1 MSAPQKKTIENK
13 SGIVL
18 FAKRPGKTS
27 FSSLYTIKKA
37 LNTSKVGHT
46 GTLDSFA
53 SGLLVVCTGQLTR
66 LSSRITSF
74 DKTYEAVISFGQ
86 ETDTLE
92 PSGKITR
99 QAPLPSLSDLYSAL
113 DAFTGNFMQSPP
125 VFSAIRIKGERA
137 SDLARK
143 GISADIPERP
153 VSVYRCKLL
162 EVKLENGKIF
172 EAKGK
177 DGDKALLEEADLC
190 GDEKVLYARILFE
203 VSKGTYI
210 RSLARDIGV
219 FCKSAAHLKGLLR
232 TKVGNFSLSEAA
244 GFSLLPDFNIS
255 SVLENEKTFENAC
268 ADTADSEAELRLEVV
283 EKLKGMTQEL
293 ALSCGLV
300 PVKILPEYED
310 SFYNGRPL
318 KKEMFERPA
327 RGFNRNCGKLPFD
340 GKKSLFA
347 VFTEQDVFCG
357 TVEAAGHYSGD
368 MGQNCLTYGYVIP
381 RQHGFILK
389 PASQKT

>member
-99 QAPLPSLSDLYSAL
+99 QAPLPSLSGLYSAL

-125 VFSAIRIKGERA
+125 VFSAIRIKGERS

-143 GISADIPERP
+143 GIPADIPLRP
-153 VSVYRCKLL
+153 VSVYKCKLL

-172 EAKGK
+172 GTKAE
-177 DGDKALLEEADLC
+177 DDDKARSDMVNLC

-232 TKVGNFSLSEAA
+232 TKVGNFSLSDAA
-244 GFSLLPDFNIS
+244 GFSLLPDFSIA
-255 SVLENEKTFENAC
+255 SVLENEKTLENAH
-268 ADTADSEAELRLEVV
+268 ADTADPDAELRLEVT
-283 EKLKGMTQEL
+283 EKLKGMTGEL

-318 KKEMFERPA
+318 KKEMFEKPA
-327 RGFNRNCGKLPFD
+327 QDLNQICGEPLSD
-340 GKKSLFA
+340 GGETSFA
-347 VFTEQDVFCG
+347 VFTEADVFCG
-357 TVEAAGHYSGD
+357 TVEAAGHGSGD
-368 MGQNCLTYGYVIP
+368 MGQNCLTYGYVVP
-381 RQHGFILK
+381 RQHGLISK
-389 PASQKT
+389 PAS